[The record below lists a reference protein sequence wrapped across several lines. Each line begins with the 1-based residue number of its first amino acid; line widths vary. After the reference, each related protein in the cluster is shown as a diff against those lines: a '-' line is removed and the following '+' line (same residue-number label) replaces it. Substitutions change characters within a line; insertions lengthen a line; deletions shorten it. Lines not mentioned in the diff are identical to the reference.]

1 MTELQ
6 FYTPPASNAVAVREQ
21 SGMERAADFTTW
33 ATRLK
38 AAAAIATEIA
48 GTEFVPSA
56 LRGKIPAVTAAI
68 LAGSEMN
75 LGPMASLMH
84 VHVIEGRP
92 ALSAEMA
99 RSLVYA
105 QGHQIRWIESTTQ
118 RCIVEGLR
126 TGDRDWMRVEYTIQD
141 AERAGLAGRPNWRKF
156 PRRMLAARASGEL
169 CRLHFAD
176 CMAGMPY
183 VQEEL
188 EDGGTDDAALP
199 AAGDTGEAPK
209 RTAKRNTTTRRT
221 AARKTPSSTGS
232 TAGAEDTGAAA
243 PIGSPGPPL
252 PGEAGYDTPPAEE
265 PDAEPGEEA
274 PLDPDGPTTT
284 AMNKKMHALF
294 REAECTEREDR
305 LYLTGLLLDRQ
316 LDTSKGLTVRDGKAV
331 IDALENLKAAGHPEG
346 LAGAVNDLINAAE
359 HARTEA
365 EQQDQDGEDQAATD
379 EAAAEQ

>member
-1 MTELQ
+1 M
-6 FYTPPASNAVAVREQ
+6 YTPPPSTAVAVREQ

-33 ATRLK
+33 ATKLQ
-38 AAAAIATEIA
+38 AAAAIAGEIA
-48 GTEFVPSA
+48 TTEFVPAA
-56 LRGKIPAVTAAI
+56 LRGKVPAVTAAI

-105 QGHQIRWIESTTQ
+105 QGHQIRWVESTSQ
-118 RCIVEGLR
+118 RCIIEGLR
-126 TGDRDWMRVEYTIQD
+126 KGDRDWMRVEYTIQD
-141 AERAGLAGRPNWRKF
+141 AERAGLAGRPNWKKY

-188 EDGGTDDAALP
+188 EDGGTDDAEIP
-199 AAGDTGEAPK
+199 ATGDDGQPAR

-221 AARKTPSSTGS
+221 ATRKTPSSTGS
-232 TAGAEDTGAAA
+232 TAGAEAKGAAVPA
-243 PIGSPGPPL
+243 GAAGPPL
-252 PGEAGYDTPPAEE
+252 PGEDGYDDRPH
-265 PDAEPGEEA
+265 DDA
-274 PLDPDGPTTT
+274 PLDPDGPSTP
-284 AMNKKMHALF
+284 AMNRKMHALF
-294 REAECTEREDR
+294 KEAACTEREDR
-305 LYLTGLLLDRQ
+305 LYLTGLLLGRR

-331 IDALENLKAAGHPEG
+331 IDALENLKASGHDEG
-346 LAGAVNDLINAAE
+346 LVGAVNDLIRIAELRESEQDDAA
-359 HARTEA
+359 
-365 EQQDQDGEDQAATD
+365 QDAADDDTRS
-379 EAAAEQ
+379 ES